1 MGSKKRS
8 AFKNPKGFAASARDY
23 YYDAPER
30 TLSEALDHC
39 KKWQS
44 IMMGV
49 NESARIM
56 QTIAQ
61 QALAS
66 TTQAK
71 AFVNLMSM
79 TKKDSDLF
87 TAVNKLISTIQAF
100 AQMAKSE
107 VMAKE
112 IIDYVFSEKK
122 TMGGSKVK
130 DLDEILNQLADKKES
145 LTVEFKVGTEG
156 ENVTIQVKKTTTNTR
171 LSQSRDKMLNQA
183 IEIMRGA
190 VEQAGQKYSMVVQ
203 SIVQLTEFLDMINNY
218 SKPGKKAEEKEAMKS
233 KMESHPLWGQF
244 EGFIKFPEMQ
254 EKYEYSMDVKSPD
267 KQVVS
272 ALLAFS
278 RSILVQAAETGS
290 SPVAEVDIWHTS
302 LGDATI
308 QSMDIM
314 LEAAKVEET
323 APAEEKKPFLSR
335 VVDKGKE
342 FMEGLMPQPDAMP
355 IAAALKKVRANLEE
369 KEVDLEEEIEEGGEL
384 ESEEHDLSEEAGE
397 EIAKDHLK
405 ESENYYEELDE
416 MEEEMKAEDSG
427 EEDSEES
434 EEESEEEN
442 GSTELSDDKVKKIR
456 KYIMDMKEIN
466 DEDFHV
472 FLESINVEKDQ
483 GEETIYKFIQDLAS
497 EVSDPI
503 KVGMSGNTD
512 EDEDKEETSTKT
524 TEAKKKRKAC
534 DKEPKSEEMEQ
545 PVKRGK
551 DRSDKGPALKRKP
564 KNSK

>member
-434 EEESEEEN
+434 EEEN